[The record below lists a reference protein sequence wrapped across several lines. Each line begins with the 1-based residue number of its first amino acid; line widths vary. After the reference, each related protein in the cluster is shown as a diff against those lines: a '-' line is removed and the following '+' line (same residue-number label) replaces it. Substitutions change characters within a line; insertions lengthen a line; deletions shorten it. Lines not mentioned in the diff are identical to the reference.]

1 MRKPKFRPTISDVL
15 EDRVALSHVG
25 VVHLGQAHPSASS
38 AHVLKTATLNDVNR
52 KIDSAFTQ
60 FTKEYSK
67 EVTQAGRT
75 GNQTKFQSD
84 FGVSVQK
91 LRTTLDKQAVRIP
104 GGAQSLVTKLNA
116 TVDSLV
122 HDLSTK
128 STQPS
133 SDLIRSDQSG
143 AHADVQT
150 YVHDAVSKG
159 DFSVK

>member
-1 MRKPKFRPTISDVL
+1 MRKPTFRPSVSDVL
-15 EDRVALSHVG
+15 EDRVVLSHVG
-25 VVHLGQAHPSASS
+25 LVHIGQAHPSASS

-60 FTKEYSK
+60 FTKEYNK
-67 EVTQAGRT
+67 ELTQVGRT
-75 GNQTKFQSD
+75 GSQAKFTRD

-91 LRTTLDKQAVRIP
+91 LRTALDKQAVRIP

-122 HDLSTK
+122 HDISTK
-128 STQPS
+128 TTQSS

-150 YVHDAVSKG
+150 YVHDAVSAG